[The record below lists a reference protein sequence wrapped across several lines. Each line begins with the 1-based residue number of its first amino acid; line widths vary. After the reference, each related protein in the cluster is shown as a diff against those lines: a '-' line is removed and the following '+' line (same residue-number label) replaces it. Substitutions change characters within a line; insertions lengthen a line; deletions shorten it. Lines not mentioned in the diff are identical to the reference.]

1 MAGLDNRPL
10 PETHPEEITYAWY
23 DPGTG
28 GGSGEGCAN
37 ARLLP
42 YISGSEPEGRGCL
55 GGVPGQVL
63 DRVRG
68 WLGID

>member
-1 MAGLDNRPL
+1 MPL
-10 PETHPEEITYAWY
+10 RS
-23 DPGTG
+23 GTG
-28 GGSGEGCAN
+28 GKRRVACAN